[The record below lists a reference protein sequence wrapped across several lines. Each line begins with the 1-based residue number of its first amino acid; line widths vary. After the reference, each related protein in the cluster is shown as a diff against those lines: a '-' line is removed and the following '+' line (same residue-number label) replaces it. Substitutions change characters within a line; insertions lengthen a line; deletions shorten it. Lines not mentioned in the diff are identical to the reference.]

1 MIWLLDIEDVV
12 MRIIIVGVILTF
24 RTLTQEALEVVSSV
38 TQFSASVVLF
48 FEC

>member
-24 RTLTQEALEVVSSV
+24 RTLTQEALEAVSSV
-38 TQFSASVVLF
+38 TQFRARAVLF